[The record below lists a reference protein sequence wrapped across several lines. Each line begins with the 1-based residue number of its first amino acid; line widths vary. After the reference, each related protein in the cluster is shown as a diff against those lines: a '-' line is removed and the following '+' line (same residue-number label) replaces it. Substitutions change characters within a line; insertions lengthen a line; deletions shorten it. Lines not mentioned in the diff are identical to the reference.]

1 MKKKICLIFTVLFLM
16 GTLPAKAVDIHT
28 LLSQIGF
35 NIFAQKDAKTEIT
48 DVIEL
53 SNLSFLRYIQEIR
66 AFLYNFNINLEV
78 KYSRDEG
85 KYYLVKT
92 DSNDFIY

>member
-1 MKKKICLIFTVLFLM
+1 MKVTKSQATMYILK
-16 GTLPAKAVDIHT
+16 
-28 LLSQIGF
+28 LLLENGSIS
-35 NIFAQKDAKTEIT
+35 KEEIT

>member
-1 MKKKICLIFTVLFLM
+1 MKVTKSQATMYILK
-16 GTLPAKAVDIHT
+16 
-28 LLSQIGF
+28 LLLENGSIS
-35 NIFAQKDAKTEIT
+35 KEEIT

-85 KYYLVKT
+85 KYYLVKI

>member
-1 MKKKICLIFTVLFLM
+1 MKVTKSQATMYILK
-16 GTLPAKAVDIHT
+16 
-28 LLSQIGF
+28 LLLENGSMS
-35 NIFAQKDAKTEIT
+35 KEEIT